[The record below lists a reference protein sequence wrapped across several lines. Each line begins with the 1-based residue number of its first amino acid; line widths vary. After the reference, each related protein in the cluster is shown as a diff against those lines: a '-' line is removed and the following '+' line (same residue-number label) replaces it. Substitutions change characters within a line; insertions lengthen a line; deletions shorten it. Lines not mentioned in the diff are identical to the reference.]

1 MIFIGTVTSE
11 STAPLLASAGVVP
24 ALFSLMGVKRSDDEL
39 VLQLAYAFYK
49 LLGYAATREQ
59 LLADTQVGGL
69 GWSVCWAEHHV
80 MMITTCC
87 SRPVALGVAVLH
99 LW

>member
-1 MIFIGTVTSE
+1 MPRFPLQVVIFIGTVTSE

-24 ALFSLMGVKRSDDEL
+24 ALFSLMGAKRSDDEM

-69 GWSVCWAEHHV
+69 SCAG
-80 MMITTCC
+80 
-87 SRPVALGVAVLH
+87 LFAVLG
-99 LW
+99 